1 MTAGLALEVVEYA
14 GIDFFTHAGS
24 GETANGTA
32 CQAAKNRASQSTQCS
47 AKWSSY
53 GTYGCA
59 TLCSANSTGSACC
72 CTANSTDGSTQLTG
86 DIAGCDVPGATRWA
100 ID

>member
-32 CQAAKNRASQSTQCS
+32 CQAAKNRASQATQSS

-53 GTYGCA
+53 GTYGCSA
-59 TLCSANSTGSACC
+59 LRSAHCASRACCGSADSANGSAKF
-72 CTANSTDGSTQLTG
+72 AS
-86 DIAGCDVPGATRWA
+86 DIAGCDVPGATCWA